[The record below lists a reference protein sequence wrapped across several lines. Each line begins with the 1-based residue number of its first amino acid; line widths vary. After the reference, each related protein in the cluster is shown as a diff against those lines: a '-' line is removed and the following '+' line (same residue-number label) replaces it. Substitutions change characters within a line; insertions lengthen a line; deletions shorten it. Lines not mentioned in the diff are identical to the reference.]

1 MQRKTNYSHQS
12 FFVENIHMGCKRT
25 AVTMYTYS
33 MPKLYSDTETADQ
46 LGISVATVRRMR
58 VRGELGYL
66 EIGRRVFVT
75 EDQIK
80 DLIRRGRRDV
90 TASVRDPQAVEQLP
104 VKTPS
109 SSGARRPRL
118 DRAFQGT
125 SDDLRNAYENAEA
138 RDTKGASLS
147 EMSGDGAPS
156 TRATR

>member
-1 MQRKTNYSHQS
+1 
-12 FFVENIHMGCKRT
+12 
-25 AVTMYTYS
+25 
-33 MPKLYSDTETADQ
+33 
-46 LGISVATVRRMR
+46 MR

-90 TASVRDPQAVEQLP
+90 TASDTQAVEQRP

-109 SSGARRPRL
+109 SSGVRRSRL

-125 SDDLRNAYENAEA
+125 SDDLTNAYEKAEVLG
-138 RDTKGASLS
+138 TKVAFHS
-147 EMSGDGAPS
+147 EMPGDGATP
-156 TRATR
+156 TRAARR